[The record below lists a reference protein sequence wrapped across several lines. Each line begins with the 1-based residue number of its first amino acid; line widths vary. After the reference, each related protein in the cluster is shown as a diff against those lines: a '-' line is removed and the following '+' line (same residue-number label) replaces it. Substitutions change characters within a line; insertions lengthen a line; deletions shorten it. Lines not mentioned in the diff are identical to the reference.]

1 MILISQ
7 NFALTAMNS
16 DVILKAIVSSM
27 LLNNLKRFLSF
38 ILYNLYSV
46 LFPQSSEKYLSF
58 TLCLTPSVSFNS
70 IMCNDR

>member
-7 NFALTAMNS
+7 NFALTAMDS

-27 LLNNLKRFLSF
+27 LLNNLRFLSF

-46 LFPQSSEKYLSF
+46 LFPQSSEKYWSF